1 MGTCRGRGCAWGAK
15 GFIGHGEDAWNRQWA
30 RGAEVLGPQPRRTL
44 AVTRRCRAPAPL
56 PACARGASRG
66 RSSAA
71 CVASGCYPNPGYG
84 RRRGRPA
91 PARLLRGPRRRGQ
104 SVAASRRSSRG
115 SRRPPGKPGARRER
129 RAGPDTE
136 LVGAGAKQV
145 RRGHARVRVG
155 VPRPGLRAPARGLS
169 RSQVPISR
177 SAGFSRTF
185 PFPAHTQIARLSPV
199 LRGDPRGPLLT
210 FGAGSGLRN
219 AKPQSY
225 FAEAPT
231 PGGKRRPGIP
241 NLAYREPLVP

>member
-15 GFIGHGEDAWNRQWA
+15 GFIGHGEDAWNRQCA

-56 PACARGASRG
+56 PARARGASRG

-155 VPRPGLRAPARGLS
+155 GPSSRATCPCPGVVPIPGPDFSLRGLFS
-169 RSQVPISR
+169 DFPV
-177 SAGFSRTF
+177 SRTH
-185 PFPAHTQIARLSPV
+185 PDCPPVARPPRRSSRPSPDV
-199 LRGDPRGPLLT
+199 RCWLWSP
-210 FGAGSGLRN
+210 
-219 AKPQSY
+219 
-225 FAEAPT
+225 
-231 PGGKRRPGIP
+231 
-241 NLAYREPLVP
+241 